1 MSASSQ
7 PAGAAA
13 PAATSPGVSG
23 SAKRLTLVATIL
35 GSSIAILDGSV
46 VSVAL
51 PSIQRSLGGG
61 LAGQQ
66 WVSNAYLLTLGSLI
80 LLGGSLGDIFGE
92 RRIFAL
98 GVGGFG
104 ATSLLCALAPT
115 IGLLVAFRALQ
126 GIAGALL
133 TPSSLA
139 VIVSTFPERERG
151 PAIGTW
157 TAWGTIA
164 GALGP
169 LVAGGIL
176 AVGSWRWIFVIN
188 LPLVVACLWL
198 IMRAVPRTTPS
209 ATHRRVDVI
218 GALLCVLGLGGT
230 VFALI
235 EQPRLGWSN
244 PAVAG
249 SLIGG
254 VTLFAAF
261 LLYES
266 RARDPMLK
274 LDLFK
279 SRNFAVGNVET
290 LALYGGLSALFFFLV
305 LYLQQVAGYSP
316 LKSGLALLP
325 ESVVMFALSSRFG
338 ALADRLGPRLFMGA
352 GPLIAGAG
360 MLMLLT
366 FGVHVDYLTEVLP
379 GILVFSLGLSITV
392 APLTAAILAGIDQ
405 AEAGI
410 GSAVNNAVARVAG
423 LIATVAIGAIVAAQF
438 SSSLDHDLAGQ
449 RLTPRGQ
456 AAVAEAKQLTLGRP
470 SVAGVPPR
478 EAVAI
483 TVASLDSSLTAFRVG
498 VGVASALVVIGG
510 LIGAVGIQNP
520 RRVVRAQQCP
530 GGQLAGVP
538 LDAARL
544 HASTARAVRCSD

>member
-1 MSASSQ
+1 MSADVT
-7 PAGAAA
+7 A
-13 PAATSPGVSG
+13 
-23 SAKRLTLVATIL
+23 SAKRLTLIATIL
-35 GSSIAILDGSV
+35 GSSIAILDSSV

-66 WVSNAYLLTLGSLI
+66 WVTNAYLLTLGSLI

-104 ATSLLCALAPT
+104 VTSLLCALAPS

-126 GIAGALL
+126 GVAGALL

-139 VIVSTFPERERG
+139 VIVATFPERERG

-169 LVAGGIL
+169 LVAGAIL
-176 AVGSWRWIFVIN
+176 NVASWRWIFVIN
-188 LPLVVACLWL
+188 LPLVAVCLWL
-198 IMRAVPRTTPS
+198 IAKAVPPARRTS
-209 ATHRRVDVI
+209 ARRSVDIV
-218 GALLCVLGLGGT
+218 GALLCVLGLGGS

-235 EQPRLGWSN
+235 EQPRLGWSSL
-244 PAVAG
+244 VVG

-254 VTLFAAF
+254 VVLLAAF
-261 LLYES
+261 LVYES
-266 RARDPMLK
+266 RTKDPMLR

-290 LALYGGLSALFFFLV
+290 LVLYGGMSALFFFLV
-305 LYLQQVAGYSP
+305 LYLQQVARYTP
-316 LKSGLALLP
+316 LQSGLALLP
-325 ESVVMFALSSRFG
+325 ESFVMFALSSRFG
-338 ALADRLGPRLFMGA
+338 ALADRLGPRLFMGV

-366 FGVHVDYLTEVLP
+366 VGVHVSYLTSVLP
-379 GILVFSLGLSITV
+379 AILVFSLGLSMTV
-392 APLTAAILAGIDQ
+392 APLTAAILAGVHES
-405 AEAGI
+405 EAGI
-410 GSAVNNAVARVAG
+410 ASAVNNAVARVAG
-423 LIATVAIGAIVAAQF
+423 LIATVTIGALVAAQF
-438 SSSLDHDLAGQ
+438 SASLDQSLEG
-449 RLTPRGQ
+449 RPLTKTGQ

-478 EAVAI
+478 EAAAI
-483 TVASLDSSLTAFRVG
+483 TAGSNTASADAFQLG
-498 VGVASALVVIGG
+498 IGVAGGLVIVGG
-510 LIGAVGIQNP
+510 LIGAAGIRNP
-520 RRVVRAQQCP
+520 RRVVQAEHCP
-530 GGQLAGVP
+530 GGQLAGAP
-538 LDAARL
+538 LDAAGL
-544 HASTARAVRCSD
+544 HAPASA

>member
-1 MSASSQ
+1 MHASI
-7 PAGAAA
+7 A
-13 PAATSPGVSG
+13 PASTDVAVST
-23 SAKRLTLVATIL
+23 KRLTLVATIL
-35 GSSIAILDGSV
+35 GSSIVILDSSV

-98 GVGGFG
+98 GVGAFG
-104 ATSLLCALAPT
+104 ATSLLCAVAPS

-126 GIAGALL
+126 GVAGALL

-139 VIVSTFPERERG
+139 IIVATFPERERG

-169 LVAGGIL
+169 LVAGAIL
-176 AVGSWRWIFVIN
+176 NVASWRWIFVIN
-188 LPLVVACLWL
+188 VPLVLGCLWL
-198 IMRAVPRTTPS
+198 IAKAVPPGRQTQ
-209 ATHRRVDVI
+209 AHRKVDVI
-218 GALLCVLGLGGT
+218 GALLCVLGLGGS

-235 EQPRLGWSN
+235 EQPRLGWSSS
-244 PAVAG
+244 AVLG

-254 VTLFAAF
+254 VVMLAAF

-266 RARDPMLK
+266 RTKDPMLR

-305 LYLQQVAGYSP
+305 LYLQQVAHYTP
-316 LKSGLALLP
+316 LQSGLALLP
-325 ESVVMFALSSRFG
+325 ESIVMFALSSRFG
-338 ALADRLGPRLFMGA
+338 ALADRIGPRLFMGV

-366 FGVHVDYLTEVLP
+366 VGVHVSYLTTVLP
-379 GILVFSLGLSITV
+379 AMLVFSLGLSITV
-392 APLTAAILAGIDQ
+392 APLTAAILAGVPER
-405 AEAGI
+405 EAGI

-423 LIATVAIGAIVAAQF
+423 LIATVTLGALVAAQF
-438 SSSLDHDLAGQ
+438 SSSLDHSVA
-449 RLTPRGQ
+449 RRPLTPAGQ
-456 AAVAEAKQLTLGRP
+456 AAVAEAKRLTLGRP
-470 SVAGVPPR
+470 SVANVPPR
-478 EAVAI
+478 EAATI
-483 TVASLDSSLTAFRVG
+483 TAGSNTASVDAFRLG
-498 VGVASALVVIGG
+498 IEVAGGLVIIGG
-510 LIGAVGIQNP
+510 LIGGAGIRNP
-520 RRVVRAQQCP
+520 RRVVQAQHCR
-530 GGQLAGVP
+530 GGQLAGAP
-538 LDAARL
+538 LDAAGL
-544 HASTARAVRCSD
+544 HAPEPA

>member
-1 MSASSQ
+1 MHASI
-7 PAGAAA
+7 A
-13 PAATSPGVSG
+13 PASTDVAVST
-23 SAKRLTLVATIL
+23 KRLTLVATIL
-35 GSSIAILDGSV
+35 GSSIVILDSSV

-98 GVGGFG
+98 GVGAFG
-104 ATSLLCALAPT
+104 ATSLLCAVAPS

-126 GIAGALL
+126 GVAGALL

-139 VIVSTFPERERG
+139 IIVATFPERERG

-169 LVAGGIL
+169 LVAGAIL
-176 AVGSWRWIFVIN
+176 NVASWRWIFVIN
-188 LPLVVACLWL
+188 VPLVLGCLWL
-198 IMRAVPRTTPS
+198 IAKAVPPGRQTQ
-209 ATHRRVDVI
+209 AHRKVDVI
-218 GALLCVLGLGGT
+218 GALLCVLGLGGS

-235 EQPRLGWSN
+235 EQPRLGWSSS
-244 PAVAG
+244 AVLG

-254 VTLFAAF
+254 VVMLAAF

-266 RARDPMLK
+266 RTKDPMLR

-305 LYLQQVAGYSP
+305 LYLQQVAHYTP
-316 LKSGLALLP
+316 LQSGLALLP
-325 ESVVMFALSSRFG
+325 ESIVMFALSSRFG
-338 ALADRLGPRLFMGA
+338 ALADRIGPRLFMGV

-366 FGVHVDYLTEVLP
+366 VGVHVSYLTTVLP
-379 GILVFSLGLSITV
+379 AMLVFSLGLSITV
-392 APLTAAILAGIDQ
+392 APLTAAILAGVPER
-405 AEAGI
+405 EAGI

-423 LIATVAIGAIVAAQF
+423 LIATVTLGALVAAQF
-438 SSSLDHDLAGQ
+438 SSSLDHSVA
-449 RLTPRGQ
+449 RRPLTPAGQ
-456 AAVAEAKQLTLGRP
+456 AAVAEAKRLTLGRP
-470 SVAGVPPR
+470 SVANVPPR
-478 EAVAI
+478 EAATI
-483 TVASLDSSLTAFRVG
+483 TAGSNTASVDAFRLG
-498 VGVASALVVIGG
+498 IEVAGGLVIIGG
-510 LIGAVGIQNP
+510 LIGGAGIRNP
-520 RRVVRAQQCP
+520 RRVVQAQHCR
-530 GGQLAGVP
+530 GGQLAGAP
-538 LDAARL
+538 LDAAGL
-544 HASTARAVRCSD
+544 HAPELA